1 MSQRDAE
8 KVEMMKDIPRKE
20 EFQKYLEKA
29 GVIDQLTKLLVSLYE
44 NPDRPENALD
54 YIKQFLGAN
63 HGQNANE
70 EKLQQRIAELESEM
84 KQKDEEIRELE
95 NELEKNRQMCKDLED
110 DVDKNTKYEEFLER
124 VKETDAD
131 NYSEIQDLVTR
142 YETLESAN
150 KDLMELQTQSENRI
164 EELRKQYNEY
174 RKEQDDAEIDIR
186 NNMDRLRS
194 ELDEKQKTRQQLQ
207 HEVDAAT
214 QESSKHSLY
223 FGQILMSVENI
234 HIRCTKKRERH
245 PA

>member
-84 KQKDEEIRELE
+84 KQKDEEI
-95 NELEKNRQMCKDLED
+95 
-110 DVDKNTKYEEFLER
+110 
-124 VKETDAD
+124 A
-131 NYSEIQDLVTR
+131 
-142 YETLESAN
+142 TL
-150 KDLMELQTQSENRI
+150 K
-164 EELRKQYNEY
+164 
-174 RKEQDDAEIDIR
+174 
-186 NNMDRLRS
+186 
-194 ELDEKQKTRQQLQ
+194 QQLNSGKAD
-207 HEVDAAT
+207 EEKPKEENDGNDN
-214 QESSKHSLY
+214 QE
-223 FGQILMSVENI
+223 
-234 HIRCTKKRERH
+234 
-245 PA
+245 